1 MKHLVAAVVAALA
14 FAQPLFAQPDLREA
28 LDSAKGIAKK
38 AQADAHK
45 RIYDEGKIL
54 VVEIDDGAPNSG
66 MVIDAATVIA
76 ASKEKKEQFA
86 MLLKASVVAP
96 GIPMRWGG
104 LEMKTHVARVQT
116 LDEHMDDL
124 EKGYQSLKTQY
135 EKENPGKKYW
145 GKTHHPSIRAELE
158 QQLQG
163 HDAVVLRYI
172 HIKRSGEK

>member
-1 MKHLVAAVVAALA
+1 MKPLVAAVVAALA
-14 FAQPLFAQPDLREA
+14 FAQLLFAQPDLREA

-66 MVIDAATVIA
+66 MVIDAVSVIA

-86 MLLKASVVAP
+86 MLLKASVVTP

-104 LEMKTHVARVQT
+104 LEMNAARVKT

-124 EKGYQSLKTQY
+124 EKGYQGLKAQY

-145 GKTHHPSIRAELE
+145 GVHHHPSIRAELE

-163 HDAVVLRYI
+163 HDAVVQRYI